1 MSQEAEQ
8 LPKEAMQ
15 LIHKDSSMAISV
27 LKFIFSVVIFML
39 VHTRHTKMIKLGVAC
54 CLRGYAKL

>member
-8 LPKEAMQ
+8 SAKEAMQ
-15 LIHKDSSMAISV
+15 LMHKDCSMALSV

-39 VHTRHTKMIKLGVAC
+39 VHRRRTTTIKQGVAC
-54 CLRGYAKL
+54 CLRGCAKL